1 MSTQPRFGWFGL
13 GAVILTALACSLS
26 NPTPAAWALTP
37 TAEAAAEAGTS
48 AVQTRAA
55 AANQAPP
62 ITTLT
67 PTSPPEIQTT
77 LSPPPNHLNVQGPWL
92 VYPTEEGRS
101 LTVRNADGSGQTRLP
116 LPDPLIDAGDLLNG
130 MAPHGGWL
138 AVRTGRRAD
147 WGDLA
152 IQLIHLPD
160 GHILRLSPLLSPAV
174 QKDNLVIQSVVWRD
188 ALRWSPD
195 GRYLAFIAAVD
206 GSSSDLYVYDLV
218 ADKLQRMTSGSNQ
231 AATPFWTPDS
241 LWVITQEMDGLT
253 TSATIGWDLTTVW
266 AVNISTQEIRKLYD
280 PPPDSDGE
288 LFLGWYTPGE
298 IALYSQGSYG
308 AHNLRLLDLEKLKMT
323 PIFPGVFSQMAYDPA
338 TKDILYTLKED
349 LVSATGASPGLY
361 ELHLESN
368 ESQLIQAGEW
378 ATLNWSGQTHTFI
391 ANGPQGTMIINPNG
405 NLVLFKNEPNGLPSP
420 NSKWQASWGETSAG
434 TYAGLRLYQPTGQ
447 ILQTILNEPVQDVS
461 WMPDSTG
468 FFVLAGGHLYSFAF
482 PGLQPVLLEDN
493 INQGPFGGF
502 FWVSD

>member
-1 MSTQPRFGWFGL
+1 MKTNHRVGWFGM
-13 GAVILTALACSLS
+13 GIIFLTALACSLS
-26 NPTPAAWALTP
+26 NPTPAAWVLTP
-37 TAEAAAEAGTS
+37 TAAAAAEEATS
-48 AVQTRAA
+48 AIQTRDAA
-55 AANQAPP
+55 SNQVPP
-62 ITTLT
+62 IPSPT
-67 PTSPPEIQTT
+67 PTNLPEIQNTPS
-77 LSPPPNHLNVQGPWL
+77 LAPNHLNIQGPWL

-116 LPDPLIDAGDLLNG
+116 LPDPLLDVGDLTNG

-152 IQLIHLPD
+152 IELIHLPD
-160 GHILRLSPLLSPAV
+160 GHIQRLSPLLSPAV

-218 ADKLQRMTSGSNQ
+218 ANKIQRMTSGSNQ

-253 TSATIGWDLTTVW
+253 TSATVGWDLTTVW

-288 LFLGWYTPGE
+288 VFLGWYTPGE
-298 IALYSQGSYG
+298 LALYSQGSYG
-308 AHNLRLLDLEKLKMT
+308 AHNLRVLDLEKLTMT
-323 PIFPGVFSQMAYDPA
+323 PIFVGVFSHMAYDPGN
-338 TKDILYTLKED
+338 KEFLYSLGED
-349 LVSATGASPGLY
+349 RVSATGASPGLY
-361 ELHLESN
+361 EIHPETN
-368 ESQLIQAGEW
+368 ETQLLQAGEW
-378 ATLNWSGQTHTFI
+378 AQLNWSVQANSFI
-391 ANGPQGTMIINPNG
+391 ANGLQGTLVINPSG
-405 NLVLFKNEPNGLPSP
+405 SLVLFNNEPSSLPSP
-420 NSKWQASWGETSAG
+420 SGKWQVSWGGADAG
-434 TYAGLRLYQPTGQ
+434 PYTGLRLYQTTGQ
-447 ILQTILNEPVQDVS
+447 ILQTLLKDPVQVLT

-468 FFVLAGGHLYSFAF
+468 FFVLAGGHLDYFTF
-482 PGLQPVLLEDN
+482 PDLQPVALEDSV
-493 INQGPFGGF
+493 NQGSFGGF
-502 FWVSD
+502 FWISD